1 MKIAVEGCAHG
12 ELETIYDTLE
22 DIKRRNNIEIDLL
35 ICCGDFQAVRNE
47 VDLACM
53 AVPPKYRKMCSFY
66 KYYNGEKTA
75 PILTIFIGGN
85 HEASNHLWELPFGG
99 WVAPNIYYLGYSGV
113 VNFGGLRIAGLS
125 GIYKSHD
132 YNKGHY
138 ESPPFNQATLRS
150 VYHVRSLDV
159 FKLKLLTQPIDI
171 ALSHDWPKG
180 VYHYGNLDQLYQ
192 RKGFLREDIES
203 GALGSYAAQEVL
215 KALQPN
221 FWFSAHLHCKFPA
234 QVVHSQTG
242 KVTNFLALDKC
253 LPRRKYLEVIDV
265 GEAKGPLELTYD
277 TEWLAITKS
286 TIPLLNTEPVHTNLP
301 CSKTVIATLKPNEAA
316 LEEVKQLFDDNL
328 RIPMNFTP
336 TVALYNPDKHQK
348 HIQVTARTNL
358 QTDEF
363 CRKLKI
369 RNPFWATDLPSDLT
383 SENPDEI
390 SLSDDDD
397 SDVQSTIVAASPLC
411 VKSGSKS
418 DSKTDEKT
426 LTGSAK
432 HLVSDYKK
440 QSCDISSWLPG
451 PSLLAE
457 IVPKPNMLSESVDEI
472 GLADDEESESQNSD
486 FRVQLLRLPKN
497 STSDLYHH
505 ESGNDEQIVTSEL
518 EDKISTDIN
527 SDSEPPSKIFKL
539 VRRNQN
545 MYSTTEDSDD

>member
-12 ELETIYDTLE
+12 ELETIYAALE
-22 DIKRRNNIEIDLL
+22 NIERRDNIKVDLL

-53 AVPPKYRKMCSFY
+53 AVPPKYKKMCSFY
-66 KYYNGEKTA
+66 KYYSGEKTA

-138 ESPPFNQATLRS
+138 ESPPFNHDTVRS
-150 VYHVRSLDV
+150 IYHVRSLDV
-159 FKLKLLTQPIDI
+159 FKLKLLMKPVDI

-180 VYHYGNLDQLYQ
+180 VYHYGNLDELY
-192 RKGFLREDIES
+192 RWKGFLREEIES
-203 GALGSYAAQEVL
+203 NTLGSYAGQEVL
-215 KALQPN
+215 RALQPD
-221 FWFSAHLHCKFPA
+221 FWFSAHLHCRFPA

-265 GEAKGPLELTYD
+265 GEPKGPLELSYD
-277 TEWLAITKS
+277 AEWLAITKS
-286 TIPLLNTEPVHTNLP
+286 TLPLMNTEPVHTKLP
-301 CSKTVIATLKPNEAA
+301 YAESVIATLKPNEAVIKD
-316 LEEVKQLFDDNL
+316 VKELFDGDL
-328 RIPMNFTP
+328 KIPENFTQN
-336 TVALYNPDKHQK
+336 VALYNPARHRKHV
-348 HIQVTARTNL
+348 QVTAGTNP
-358 QTDEF
+358 QTDSF

-369 RNPFWATDLPSDLT
+369 RNPFWVTDLPGDVT

-390 SLSDDDD
+390 SLSDEDDD
-397 SDVQSTIVAASPLC
+397 GDDTQSS
-411 VKSGSKS
+411 
-418 DSKTDEKT
+418 
-426 LTGSAK
+426 
-432 HLVSDYKK
+432 
-440 QSCDISSWLPG
+440 DISSNVTAPLPHVEG
-451 PSLLAE
+451 VQRPGF
-457 IVPKPNMLSESVDEI
+457 LSSVCKEEQVSSENPDEI
-472 GLADDEESESQNSD
+472 GLADDEESESQSSDFPTARAASSSTHSETRANTDLPFKENDQKTGHDSLGDKINPDSNSD
-486 FRVQLLRLPKN
+486 
-497 STSDLYHH
+497 T
-505 ESGNDEQIVTSEL
+505 
-518 EDKISTDIN
+518 
-527 SDSEPPSKIFKL
+527 EPPPKVFKL